1 MRFSKVGYENHTKY
15 VYLMFTVYVHGH
27 RPIAVNVKKFIV
39 INISHNLFEER
50 ADMANSALLFCL
62 MSFTDSKCDYGKFYA
77 TMFHG
82 GETVCS
88 NFADKIISY

>member
-1 MRFSKVGYENHTKY
+1 
-15 VYLMFTVYVHGH
+15 
-27 RPIAVNVKKFIV
+27 
-39 INISHNLFEER
+39 
-50 ADMANSALLFCL
+50 MANSALLFCL

-88 NFADKIISY
+88 NFADKIISCWYKSISPTIIIFSDLFKPQYAEISSLMKHLF